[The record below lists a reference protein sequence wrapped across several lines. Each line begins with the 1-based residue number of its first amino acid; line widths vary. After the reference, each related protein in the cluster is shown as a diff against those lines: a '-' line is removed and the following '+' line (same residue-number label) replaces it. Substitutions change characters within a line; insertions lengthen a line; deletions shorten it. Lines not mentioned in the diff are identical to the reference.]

1 MNIFHLQIV
10 TPEGMFFDGQAEKLI
25 VRTIEGD
32 VCILGGHSDYVTPLA
47 TGNARV
53 TAENGDTK
61 TARCSG
67 GLLSVK
73 KGTARLVAN
82 TFEWTKGTLN

>member
-1 MNIFHLQIV
+1 MKTFHLQIV
-10 TPEGMFFDGQAEKLI
+10 TPDGIFFDGQAEKVI

-32 VCILGGHSDYVTPLA
+32 VCILGGHSDYVSPAA
-47 TGNARV
+47 TGEMRV

-61 TARCSG
+61 TAQCSG

-73 KGTARLVAN
+73 KGITRLVAN
-82 TFEWTKGTLN
+82 TFEWIEGH